1 MMLHTDSDEVIAGVF
16 ETAADVLG
24 STVNEYR
31 AVVATL
37 LNYVVHGAVTLECLD
52 HARTVLHQ

>member
-24 STVNEYR
+24 STVNEY
-31 AVVATL
+31 L
-37 LNYVVHGAVTLECLD
+37 SLIHI
-52 HARTVLHQ
+52 